1 MLDSISF
8 NRFYNVN
15 SRLRQ
20 MNPISKI
27 LCVLM
32 FLILTFI
39 DSSIEFNLILLI
51 FVFMAM
57 LLSNIP
63 FKVYGKILLGLLSF
77 IIFIFL
83 INLICNVN
91 VYTSIL
97 FSIRLILIVLYS
109 SILTLT
115 TSPDELIFGLE
126 KILSPLKIFK
136 IPVNSL
142 ALILSFSIRFI
153 PLVFEMGKGI
163 IKCYDSRGIK
173 FSQLSF
179 KFKLLYLKSI
189 IIPVFVLSFKNSD
202 DLADTLSLRLF
213 DSNEKRTTLQIYGYG
228 KIDAYM
234 LSLHTMLIMFLIMK
248 GIY

>member
-15 SRLRQ
+15 SSLRQ

-27 LCVLM
+27 LCVLI
-32 FLILTFI
+32 FLILTFV
-39 DSSIEFNLILLI
+39 DSSIEFNLVLLV
-51 FVFMAM
+51 FVFMAI

-63 FKVYGKILLGLLSF
+63 FKVYGKIFLSLLSF

-83 INLICNVN
+83 INFLFHVSI
-91 VYTSIL
+91 YTSIL
-97 FSIRLILIVLYS
+97 FSIRLILLVFYS
-109 SILTLT
+109 SILILT
-115 TSPDELIFGLE
+115 TSPDELIYGLE
-126 KILSPLKIFK
+126 RILYPLKIFK
-136 IPVNSL
+136 ISVNSL
-142 ALILSFSIRFI
+142 ALILSLAIRFI

-163 IKCYDSRGIK
+163 IKCYESRGIK

-179 KFKLLYLKSI
+179 KFKLLYLKSL

-202 DLADTLSLRLF
+202 ELTDTLCLRLF
-213 DSNEKRTTLQIYGYG
+213 DTNEKRTPLQIYGYG
-228 KIDAYM
+228 KVDAYM

-248 GIY
+248 GMY